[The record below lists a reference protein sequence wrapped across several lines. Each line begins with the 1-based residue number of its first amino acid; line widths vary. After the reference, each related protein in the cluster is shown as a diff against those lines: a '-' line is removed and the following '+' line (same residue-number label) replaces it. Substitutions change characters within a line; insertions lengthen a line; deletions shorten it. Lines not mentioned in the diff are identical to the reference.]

1 MTYPGADPALEPDRA
16 AVEARRQERE
26 AEFADWIAATD
37 IPWGSV
43 VANYRGEPVAK
54 GTVEARGW
62 DSLGLVVKRD
72 SEQGRQ
78 ILEELNLATD
88 ADRERWAAAETTTSA
103 PKTPTTLQA
112 ETTISPSKTADAIKS
127 GDK

>member
-16 AVEARRQERE
+16 AVEARRKERE
-26 AEFADWIAATD
+26 EEFSVWVAAQD

-43 VANYRGEPVAK
+43 VANYRGEAVAK

-62 DSLGLVVKRD
+62 DQMGLVVKRD

-78 ILEELNLATD
+78 ILEELSLATD
-88 ADRERWAAAETTTSA
+88 EDRERWAAASPT
-103 PKTPTTLQA
+103 PNPTTA
-112 ETTISPSKTADAIKS
+112 PVKATEATKS

>member
-26 AEFADWIAATD
+26 AEFAEWIAATD

-43 VANYRGEPVAK
+43 VANFRGEPVAK
-54 GTVEARGW
+54 STVEARGW
-62 DSLGLVVKRD
+62 HELGLVVKRD
-72 SEQGRQ
+72 SAQGRQ
-78 ILEELNLATD
+78 IIEELGLATG
-88 ADRERWAAAETTTSA
+88 ADRERWAAADKKKTSSAATTDA
-103 PKTPTTLQA
+103 
-112 ETTISPSKTADAIKS
+112 SKG